1 MTSGPTGRPVIGWV
15 AVGVLVMFFV
25 VDVSFKSVMLIPLV
39 YIVVVAVTAV
49 TAVTAGP
56 RATAVVASVA
66 FVLALLAGFFN
77 GDHTSRTYWLR
88 VAVVCVVAVVALAF
102 SVVLA
107 SRDRRTSDVA
117 DRYRLI
123 AENVSDVVLVWAA
136 DGRLTWVSPS
146 VLSVLGWE
154 PQDLIGQEAS
164 ALLDDSE
171 IERIRACHRDVYAH
185 GEVSS
190 RIEAR
195 YRTADG
201 TYRWMSVDGRAQLDD
216 AGMVIGGVES
226 LRDVQSEVDSRNAL
240 VESEAHYRLLA
251 ENTSDVV
258 IRWDDGARVV
268 WVSPS
273 VEAVLGWKPQELIGR
288 HISELLFAED
298 LARISELKKAILARG
313 EVDGSVEGRYATSAG
328 GWRWMAVRGHAI
340 VDDNG
345 RVTGGVEGLRDI
357 EIERSYREQLHFL
370 AEHDALSQ
378 LVNRS
383 GFLAQ
388 IGKLLHHEVRSG
400 SRIALLFID
409 IDGFKMINDTRGHE
423 AGDIV
428 ISELARRIMAC
439 VRTDDVVARYG
450 GDEFVA
456 ALTAVHDIDD
466 AQAVADKIQVA
477 VRAPIVLNSHSIR
490 VAVSIGIAL
499 VEPGEGMSESLRRA
513 DLALYAAK
521 AQGRDRSVTY
531 EQALRT

>member
-1 MTSGPTGRPVIGWV
+1 
-15 AVGVLVMFFV
+15 
-25 VDVSFKSVMLIPLV
+25 
-39 YIVVVAVTAV
+39 
-49 TAVTAGP
+49 
-56 RATAVVASVA
+56 
-66 FVLALLAGFFN
+66 
-77 GDHTSRTYWLR
+77 
-88 VAVVCVVAVVALAF
+88 
-102 SVVLA
+102 
-107 SRDRRTSDVA
+107 
-117 DRYRLI
+117 
-123 AENVSDVVLVWAA
+123 
-136 DGRLTWVSPS
+136 
-146 VLSVLGWE
+146 
-154 PQDLIGQEAS
+154 
-164 ALLDDSE
+164 
-171 IERIRACHRDVYAH
+171 
-185 GEVSS
+185 
-190 RIEAR
+190 
-195 YRTADG
+195 
-201 TYRWMSVDGRAQLDD
+201 
-216 AGMVIGGVES
+216 
-226 LRDVQSEVDSRNAL
+226 
-240 VESEAHYRLLA
+240 
-251 ENTSDVV
+251 
-258 IRWDDGARVV
+258 
-268 WVSPS
+268 
-273 VEAVLGWKPQELIGR
+273 
-288 HISELLFAED
+288 
-298 LARISELKKAILARG
+298 
-313 EVDGSVEGRYATSAG
+313 
-328 GWRWMAVRGHAI
+328 MAVRGHAI